1 MPAKDKI
8 ELKYTLDPSSSI
20 AKFKNWYEIKHTT
33 IDEKTGRKRKGD
45 FRLQF
50 RNYLER
56 SIDPT
61 VFVNEKDRTDAQH
74 FSEQLQ
80 QFRED
85 QKLPQEVA
93 DAKNHL
99 SEEDFNA
106 FYDLWKKKESTKQKR
121 AKES

>member
-8 ELKYTLDPSSSI
+8 ELKYSLDASSPI
-20 AKFKNWYEIKHTT
+20 ARFKNWYEIKHTT

-45 FRLQF
+45 FRLQL

-56 SIDPT
+56 TIAPFGSATD
-61 VFVNEKDRTDAQH
+61 KDR
-74 FSEQLQ
+74 SEAQ
-80 QFRED
+80 QFVEELKQFQED